1 VNSDFSCIFLLS
13 VSYIKGI
20 ITRDA
25 QDRNALGQND
35 RGGNNRGKRK
45 KQMLKVGH
53 GGTLD
58 PLASGEFIGG

>member
-1 VNSDFSCIFLLS
+1 MYLNLS
-13 VSYIKGI
+13 LIAVAYVRGI

-25 QDRNALGQND
+25 QDRNALGNND
-35 RGGNNRGKRK
+35 GGGNRRGKRK

-58 PLASGEFIGG
+58 PLASGEF

>member
-1 VNSDFSCIFLLS
+1 MR
-13 VSYIKGI
+13 GI

-25 QDRNALGQND
+25 QDRNALGNND
-35 RGGNNRGKRK
+35 GGGNRRGKRK

-58 PLASGEFIGG
+58 PLASGEF